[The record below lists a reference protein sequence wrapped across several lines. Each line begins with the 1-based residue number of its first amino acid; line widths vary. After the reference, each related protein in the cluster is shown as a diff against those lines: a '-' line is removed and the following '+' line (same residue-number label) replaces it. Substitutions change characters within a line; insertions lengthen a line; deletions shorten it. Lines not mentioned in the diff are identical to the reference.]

1 MLRYSIILILS
12 ILLIVLLFDRN
23 NNSINNFNTVDTVY
37 IESTGSIN
45 VERPIPKLI
54 FLTLPNEPIDTLKV
68 IEDYYSRKIYIDT
81 LKLDNNGTVILKNNL
96 YKNSIDTLSFTYSLN
111 IKQVNYNYLVGIQY
125 GVDGFNYQVGYS
137 KRRIN
142 YLIGYTPKVN
152 NFSIGIQYRF

>member
-1 MLRYSIILILS
+1 MLKFSWLLSIILFGVVIYLLWKENDHSYS
-12 ILLIVLLFDRN
+12 IEYIIQEKPIYVEVL
-23 NNSINNFNTVDTVY
+23 V
-37 IESTGSIN
+37 
-45 VERPIPKLI
+45 PKLI
-54 FLTLPNEPIDTLKV
+54 YLELPTEPIDTLAI